1 MQGRELGPWLIVVG
15 VLLVLAGLA
24 AWSGA
29 LSWFGRLPGDI
40 RIEGARTRVFIP
52 ITSMVLVSLV
62 LSAVFSLVSWWFRTR
77 R

>member
-1 MQGRELGPWLIVVG
+1 MQGREVGPWLIVVG
-15 VLLVLAGLA
+15 VLLVVAGLA

-40 RIEGARTRVFIP
+40 RIEGARNRVFIP

>member
-1 MQGRELGPWLIVVG
+1 MQGRELGSWLIVVG
-15 VLLVLAGLA
+15 VLLVLVGLA

-40 RIEGARTRVFIP
+40 RIDGPRTKVLIP
-52 ITSMVLVSLV
+52 ITSMVVVSVV
-62 LSAVFSLVSWWFRTR
+62 LSAVLSLVSWWFRTR

>member
-1 MQGRELGPWLIVVG
+1 MVG

>member
-15 VLLVLAGLA
+15 VLLVLAGVA

-29 LSWFGRLPGDI
+29 LSWLGRLPGDI
-40 RIEGARTRVFIP
+40 RIEGGRTRVLIP
-52 ITSMVLVSLV
+52 ITSMVVVSLV
-62 LSAVFSLVSWWFRTR
+62 LSAVLSLVSWWFRTR